1 MGYFARV
8 MSFFSSMLNR
18 PGPST
23 PLSKFTE
30 RCGLLYLVLGASI
43 FAWPGQFQLV
53 GVAPF
58 QGQEEGL
65 ARIIGFTVIV
75 VGWFYVM
82 GGRTGATSFGLATVL
97 DRLLV
102 PLFLIPLGVL
112 GQVAWPIALPFAI
125 LDPALGL
132 VAFII
137 WRRTKA

>member
-1 MGYFARV
+1 

-18 PGPST
+18 PSAST

-30 RCGLLYLVLGASI
+30 RCGMLYLALGASI
-43 FAWPGQFQLV
+43 FAWPQQFQLV

-65 ARIIGFTVIV
+65 ARVIGFTVMI
-75 VGWFYVM
+75 VGWFYLM
-82 GGRTGATSFGLATVL
+82 GGRTGATSFGLATVF

-102 PLFLIPLGVL
+102 PFFLIPLSIA
-112 GQVAWPIALPFAI
+112 GQVAWQLTLPFAI